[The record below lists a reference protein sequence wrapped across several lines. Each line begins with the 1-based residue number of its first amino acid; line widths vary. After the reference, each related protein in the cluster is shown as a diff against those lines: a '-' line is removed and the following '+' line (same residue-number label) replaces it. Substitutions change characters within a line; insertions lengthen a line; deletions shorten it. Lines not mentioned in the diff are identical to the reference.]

1 MDRAEIISMAF
12 HLGSTIS
19 ECEEFEN
26 FQASQAEVMKDAD
39 AVALLQKFQEARTK
53 AVEQMEAGKELSQEE
68 QDYLQELED
77 SMYTNPLVKGLVD
90 AQEKFNNLMSGV
102 YFAIDQAING
112 SSGCG
117 GGCDSCGSSC
127 C

>member
-19 ECEEFEN
+19 ECEEFRN
-26 FQASQAEVMKDAD
+26 FQIKQSEVMKDAE
-39 AVALLQKFQEARTK
+39 AMALLQRFQEVRVR
-53 AVEQMEAGKELSQEE
+53 AVEQMKEGQEISAEE
-68 QDYLQELED
+68 QKNLQSLENA
-77 SMYTNPLVKGLVD
+77 MLANPLVKGLLD
-90 AQEKFNNLMSGV
+90 SQEKFNNLLNGV
-102 YFAIDQAING
+102 YYAIDQAING
-112 SSGCG
+112 SGCG